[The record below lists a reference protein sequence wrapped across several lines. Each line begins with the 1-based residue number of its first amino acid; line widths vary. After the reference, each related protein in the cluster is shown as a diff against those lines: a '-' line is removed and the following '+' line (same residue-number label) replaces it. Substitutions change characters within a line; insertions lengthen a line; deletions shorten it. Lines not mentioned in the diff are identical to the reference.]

1 MILHKGETL
10 FRQGETGP
18 LYYVKSGLLKISRL
32 NEDGTQALVNIIT
45 PDEIIPHHSLIVPNP
60 YHGTAIA
67 LTTCEIELV
76 PAESWY
82 RSIAQDT
89 ELCRDIALRL
99 QDKLRMMQQRIDQL
113 TEVTP
118 MNRLIKLQ
126 AWFKQYV
133 GTASINDILTQEEIG
148 QFIGLRRE
156 TVNRLLRNQST
167 AAKITANTQSKLPLG
182 PKNS

>member
-1 MILHKGETL
+1 MIIHKGEVV
-10 FRQGETGP
+10 FRQGDIGP
-18 LYYVKSGLLKISRL
+18 LYHLKSGLLKISRL
-32 NEDGTQALVNIIT
+32 HEDGTQTLVNIIT
-45 PDEIIPHHSLIVPNP
+45 PDEIIPHHSLIAQNP

-67 LTTCEIELV
+67 LTTCEIELIQT
-76 PAESWY
+76 ESWY
-82 RSIAQDT
+82 RSIAQDA

-133 GTASINDILTQEEIG
+133 GTAALSEILTQEEIG

-156 TVNRLLRNQST
+156 TVNRLLRDQTVS
-167 AAKITANTQSKLPLG
+167 ASAGSASKLPLG